1 MTQPWGPILALSAG
15 GVLGVNARYWLGYW
29 FSRWLTHQFPWATF
43 VINVTGSFAI
53 GFLTVALARWL
64 PHPNVRLF
72 MVVGFLGGYTTFSTF
87 AFDSLILWERGEV
100 ALSLANMAG
109 SVAAGLVAVSLGL
122 GLARVLVVP
131 ASERAPRADPGIRG
145 RLAPQGPALPRLEPE
160 REPANGQAF
169 ADTDQAASDIGERTG
184 EDRR

>member
-1 MTQPWGPILALSAG
+1 MAQPWGTILALSAG

-72 MVVGFLGGYTTFSTF
+72 AVVGFLGGYTTFSTF
-87 AFDSLILWERGEV
+87 AFDSIILWERGEV
-100 ALSLANMAG
+100 GLSLANMAG
-109 SVAAGLVAVSLGL
+109 SVVAGFVAVGLGL
-122 GLARVLVVP
+122 GLARALVVP
-131 ASERAPRADPGIRG
+131 ASERATRAEAGIQVKAAPR
-145 RLAPQGPALPRLEPE
+145 GPALPLAEPG
-160 REPANGQAF
+160 RETTNDQNSSG
-169 ADTDQAASDIGERTG
+169 TDQDAGDIRERTG
-184 EDRR
+184 EGRR